1 VILVPKFLESIALSI
16 LAFIHNNYLLHCIYL
31 FIVCFVLGN
40 PISEPL
46 FEDFQEQTFKESEV
60 FLAGN
65 KGSALD
71 QLCTYYIHVYSKVC
85 RNCMIGVSL
94 HTPMLENYYNFD

>member
-40 PISEPL
+40 PILEPL
-46 FEDFQEQTFKESEV
+46 
-60 FLAGN
+60 
-65 KGSALD
+65 
-71 QLCTYYIHVYSKVC
+71 I
-85 RNCMIGVSL
+85 
-94 HTPMLENYYNFD
+94 NFAPIIFMSIPKYVEIA